1 MKVVAHSE
9 CSVPYDIP
17 HFILVLV
24 LRQFHYV
31 IHAGP
36 NAKMMGATTP
46 GSVHFFYAQRIE
58 STVAQLPQQ
67 RSRVDRDDITEMTS
81 GGSAQLWRK
90 ERSSLGVCGSH
101 LAEQG
106 QPFSDKDK
114 VALH

>member
-1 MKVVAHSE
+1 MTLGASFYFGFGFETVSL
-9 CSVPYDIP
+9 CNPCWPD
-17 HFILVLV
+17 
-24 LRQFHYV
+24 
-31 IHAGP
+31 
-36 NAKMMGATTP
+36 AKMMGATTP
-46 GSVHFFYAQRIE
+46 GSVHFFCAQRIE

>member
-1 MKVVAHSE
+1 MLA
-9 CSVPYDIP
+9 
-17 HFILVLV
+17 
-24 LRQFHYV
+24 R
-31 IHAGP
+31 
-36 NAKMMGATTP
+36 AKMMGATTP
-46 GSVHFFYAQRIE
+46 GSVHFFCAQRIE

-101 LAEQG
+101 LADQG

-114 VALH
+114 VALHGKTNKHQLSVSISFLHIGI